1 MTSKSHTSA
10 HPDNPAGQTSTVTI
24 SLQRLSRRSAL
35 LIFLCIMLVLAG
47 CGKSQ
52 SATTGADGK
61 KTITFYTWYTKEQFN
76 WDKVYAAWQKAH
88 PDIDIQYVGLST
100 KGDTDEYIKKLDLA
114 AGSGDNIDVVMVNN
128 AMTYAQRVDMGMFA
142 PLDDLIDFNYG
153 DEYLA
158 DFPVDN
164 VRYAIPGKRSITYV
178 LLNKDR
184 LDKAG
189 LKVPTDWTWDEFREY
204 AKKLTA
210 PDHSYYGVYF
220 HTWASQTLLELLNQ
234 PENNSYLKA
243 DGTSNMDDPN
253 LRNSF
258 QLRYDAEHTDHSAVP
273 YSDAISQ
280 KLNYRDQFL
289 SGAASMLVMG
299 SWMNSTIS
307 GTAESAPDFKVAV
320 APYPKNNAADKT
332 IYTSNDYDYYGIGA
346 GSQQQDTAF
355 QFIRWMTT
363 EGLQAQG
370 TDISSWK
377 KADVSKELETIV
389 NNGTHPEQVDLDSLT
404 ATFKVSQ
411 GINKPPAVPYLSE
424 IESEVNAEFEKYI
437 LQKQDLNTTIAN
449 SKAIVQQII
458 DANRN

>member
-1 MTSKSHTSA
+1 MKIKMI
-10 HPDNPAGQTSTVTI
+10 GI
-24 SLQRLSRRSAL
+24 LG
-35 LIFLCIMLVLAG
+35 LCIMLLLAG
-47 CGKSQ
+47 CGSSQ
-52 SATTGADGK
+52 KAATTADGK
-61 KTITFYTWYTKEQFN
+61 KSITFYTWYTKDQFK
-76 WDKVYAAWQKAH
+76 WDQVYAAWQKKH
-88 PDIDIQYVGLST
+88 PDIEVNYVGLSE
-100 KGDTDEYIKKLDLA
+100 KGDTEEYIKKLDLA
-114 AGSGDNIDVVMVNN
+114 AGSGENMDIIMVNN
-128 AMTYAQRVDMGMFA
+128 SLTYAQRVDMGMFA
-142 PLDDLIDFNYG
+142 PLTDLIDFKYD

-158 DFPVDN
+158 DFAVDD
-164 VRYAIPGKRSITYV
+164 VRYALPGKRSIIYV

-189 LKVPTDWTWDEFREY
+189 LKVPQDWTWDEFREY

-210 PDHSYYGVYF
+210 PDGSYHGVYF
-220 HTWASQTLLELLNQ
+220 HTWASQTLLKLFNQ

-243 DGTSNMDDPN
+243 DGTSNMNDPN
-253 LRNSF
+253 LRASF

-289 SGAASMLVMG
+289 SGSASMLVMG
-299 SWMNSTIS
+299 SWMNSTIA

-320 APYPKNNAADKT
+320 APYPKNKADDKT

-346 GSQQQDTAF
+346 GSDKQDLSY

-363 EGLQAQG
+363 EGIQAQG

-377 KADVSKELETIV
+377 QADVSKALESIV
-389 NNGTHPEQVDLDSLT
+389 NNGTHPENVDLPSLT
-404 ATFKVSQ
+404 HTFEVSK

-437 LQKQDLNTTIAN
+437 LQKQDLDTTITNAGT
-449 SKAIVQQII
+449 IVQQII
-458 DANRN
+458 DANKS

>member
-1 MTSKSHTSA
+1 MKQVHA
-10 HPDNPAGQTSTVTI
+10 NRAQ
-24 SLQRLSRRSAL
+24 QRRRWFSSSILMMLCFAL
-35 LIFLCIMLVLAG
+35 LLAG
-47 CGKSQ
+47 CGS
-52 SATTGADGK
+52 SGSSDTTADGK
-61 KTITFYTWYTKEQFN
+61 KSITFYTWYTKSQFN
-76 WDKVYAAWQKAH
+76 WDKVYAAWQKEH
-88 PDIDIQYVGLST
+88 PDIEVNYVGLSE

-114 AGSGDNIDVVMVNN
+114 AGSGENIDVVMVNN

-142 PLDDLIDFNYG
+142 PLDDKIDFNYS

-164 VRYAIPGKRSITYV
+164 VRYALPGKRSITYV
-178 LLNKDR
+178 LLNEDR
-184 LDKAG
+184 LKEAG
-189 LKVPTDWTWDEFREY
+189 LEVPKDWTWDEFREY
-204 AKKLTA
+204 AKKLNA
-210 PDHSYYGVYF
+210 SDGSYHGVYF
-220 HTWASQTLLELLNQ
+220 HTWASQTLLKLFNQ

-253 LRNSF
+253 LRDSF
-258 QLRYDAEHTDHSAVP
+258 KLRYDIEHEDHSAVP

-299 SWMNSTIS
+299 SWMNSTIA

-320 APYPKNNAADKT
+320 APYPKNNAQDQD

-346 GSQQQDTAF
+346 GSEKQDLAF

-363 EGLQAQG
+363 EGIQAQG
-370 TDISSWK
+370 TDISSWT
-377 KADVSKELETIV
+377 KADVSEALKNII
-389 NNGTHPEQVDLDSLT
+389 NNGTKPENVDLDSLVH
-404 ATFKVSQ
+404 TFEVSK

-437 LQKQDLNTTIAN
+437 LQKQDLDTTITN

-458 DANRN
+458 DSNG